1 MAQGFSKENQS
12 SVATAYQFGDF
23 ELFPAE
29 RTLKRAG
36 ESIPLQPKAF
46 DALLCLVRQ
55 SQHLVSKQE
64 LTQTLWPQ
72 VHVSEANLTNIMVSL
87 RKVVGRDAIQ
97 TVSKHGYRLELPVAG
112 EPGVQRAVY
121 EKFARAREL
130 SAQRSMESMQLARDL
145 FVTCVADDPEFA
157 AAWAG
162 LGRCCW
168 FLDKFGGSSAANA
181 DLAQA
186 AFMRAFAIDA
196 DLASAHQF
204 YTFVQVDMGRAD
216 EAMARLLARLKKH
229 PDEPESYT
237 GLVQVY
243 RFCGML
249 EESIEAHKRAV
260 ELDPAVV
267 TSVPH
272 TFFLAGD
279 YARAIETY
287 GGRAGYYLDAAA
299 WAALGEKERAVVLL
313 RERLGRMSLSKLMTA
328 LMESL
333 LAILE
338 ERNVE
343 AVMLM
348 EGADTVRE
356 PEILIY
362 FARHYAYMGLADGA
376 MEAVKQAREAGFV
389 CAPKTLRMDP
399 WFGALRQHAEFKV
412 LLNQTEAI
420 AEGHD

>member
-1 MAQGFSKENQS
+1 MAQGISKENQS

-29 RTLKRAG
+29 RTLKRAS
-36 ESIPLQPKAF
+36 EPIPLQPKAF

-55 SQHLVSKQE
+55 AQHLVSKQE

-72 VHVSEANLTNIMVSL
+72 VHVSEANLTNIIVSL
-87 RKVVGRDAIQ
+87 RKLIGRDAIQ
-97 TVSKHGYRLELPVAG
+97 TVSKYGYRLELPVLG
-112 EPGVQRAVY
+112 EPGVPRAAY
-121 EKFARAREL
+121 ERYARAREL

-145 FVTCVADDPEFA
+145 FMTCLAEDPEFA
-157 AAWAG
+157 PAWAG

-186 AFMRAFAIDA
+186 AFMRAFAIDP

-204 YTFVQVDMGRAD
+204 YTLVQVDTGHAD
-216 EAMARLLARLKKH
+216 EAMERLLARLKKH

-243 RFCGML
+243 RFRGL
-249 EESIEAHKRAV
+249 LNKSIDAHNRAV

-299 WAALGEKERAVVLL
+299 WAALGETERACVLL

-328 LMESL
+328 LMKSL
-333 LAILE
+333 LAVLE

-348 EGADTVRE
+348 AGADTVRE

-362 FARHYAYMGLADGA
+362 FARHFAYMGLADGA
-376 MEAVKQAREAGFV
+376 MEAVKQARDAGFV
-389 CAPKTLRMDP
+389 CAAQTLRIDP
-399 WFGALRQHAEFKV
+399 WFGALREHLEFEA
-412 LLNQTEAI
+412 LLST
-420 AEGHD
+420 